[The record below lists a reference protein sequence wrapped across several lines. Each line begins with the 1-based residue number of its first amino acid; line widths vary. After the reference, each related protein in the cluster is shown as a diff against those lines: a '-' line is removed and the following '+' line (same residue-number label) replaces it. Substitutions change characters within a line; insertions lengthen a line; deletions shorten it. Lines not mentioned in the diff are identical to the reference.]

1 MLKKI
6 ASNTFSQVLSKAL
19 TSIIAIFLI
28 SSLTKYLSQEM
39 YWQYNKIYNYLSIF
53 TFLADLWLYAVTI
66 REISKDQKN
75 ASYIIWNIMSL
86 RLFFWILIIFLSII
100 IASFIPGYNSSIIL
114 LSIFIVWGFSVVS
127 LLNSSVLS
135 LMQSFMKIE
144 FSLFSSTIWK
154 LANLFLIFWVIF
166 ILFPKNETFNFD
178 LAFILIIISWFIWVL
193 LNFLL
198 NLYYA
203 NKFVKIR
210 FLFNFNYIKKIFLL
224 SIPNWIAIFL
234 STIYFKVDI
243 IILSII
249 ENINKADI
257 SIALYSLPMKI
268 VEVLMVIW
276 LFFLN
281 SILPSLSKSFDEK
294 DVNKSQNILQNS
306 FRFLFSFWIFIAIM
320 FIIFWKNIISIL
332 ATPNYLDNTLHT
344 YTSYDVLKITAL
356 VLLFSFLS
364 SLFNYIFI
372 SSKKEKVLV
381 YINLT
386 ITFVNIIWNFLLI
399 PKYSFYWSA
408 IITLISQIML
418 FLILFYYSRKIIK
431 FKIDYLYII
440 LVSAFSITW
449 LFLWDYILNNFSIW
463 KYLNLFIYWSLFSL
477 YFGVIFFVLN
487 KKILKL
493 IN

>member
-28 SSLTKYLSQEM
+28 SSLTKYFSQEM

-75 ASYIIWNIMSL
+75 ASYIIWNIMTL
-86 RLFFWILIIFLSII
+86 RLFFWLLIILLSII
-100 IASFIPGYNSSIIL
+100 IAYFIPWYNSNLML
-114 LSIFIVWGFSVVS
+114 LSIFIVWGFSVIS

-154 LANLFLIFWVIF
+154 IANLLLIFWVIF
-166 ILFPKNETFNFD
+166 ILFPKNETFNFN
-178 LAFILIIISWFIWVL
+178 LAFILIMISWLIGVL

-198 NLYYA
+198 NLYYV

-210 FLFNFNYIKKIFLL
+210 FLFDLDYIKKIFFL

-249 ENINKADI
+249 ESINKADI

-281 SILPSLSKSFDEK
+281 SILPSLSKSFEEK
-294 DVNKSQNILQNS
+294 DINTSKNILEHS
-306 FRFLFSFWIFIAIM
+306 FRFLFSFWMFIAIM
-320 FIIFWKNIISIL
+320 FIIFWKKIISIL
-332 ATPNYLDNTLHT
+332 ATPDYLDKTIHI
-344 YTSYDVLKITAL
+344 YTSYDVLKITAF

-372 SSKKEKVLV
+372 SSKKEKTLV
-381 YINLT
+381 YINLA
-386 ITFVNIIWNFLLI
+386 ITLVNIIWNFLLI

-408 IITLISQIML
+408 IITLISQILL

-431 FKIDYLYII
+431 FEIDYFYII
-440 LVSAFSITW
+440 LVASFSILW
-449 LFLWDYILNNFSIW
+449 LFLWNYILNNFSIW
-463 KYLNLFIYWSLFSL
+463 KYLDIFVYWSLFTL
-477 YFGVIFFVLN
+477 YFWIIFYLLN
-487 KKILKL
+487 KKKLKL
-493 IN
+493 N